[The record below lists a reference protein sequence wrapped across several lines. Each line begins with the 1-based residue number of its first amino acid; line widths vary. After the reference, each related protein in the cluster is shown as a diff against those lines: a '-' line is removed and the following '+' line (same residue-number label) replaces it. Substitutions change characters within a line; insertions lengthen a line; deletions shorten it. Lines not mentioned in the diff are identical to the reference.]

1 MARPIAFAVNGA
13 PVSFMLDES
22 TALLHVLRND
32 LGLKGTRFGC
42 GEGGC
47 GACAVHVDGRSVL
60 SCDTPLWAVD
70 RKAVTTIE
78 GLATPDGLGRLQQA
92 FVEHQAGQCGYCL
105 SGVIMAAQ
113 ALLDS
118 NPRPTRAEICAALD
132 RHLCRCGTHVRILRA
147 IESVARDGR
156 G

>member
-13 PVSFMLDES
+13 PVSFVLDEN

-70 RKAVTTIE
+70 RKAVTM
-78 GLATPDGLGRLQQA
+78 LADLAQQGA
-92 FVEHQAGQCGYCL
+92 PKYEQCQRNTKVDPL
-105 SGVIMAAQ
+105 AA
-113 ALLDS
+113 S
-118 NPRPTRAEICAALD
+118 
-132 RHLCRCGTHVRILRA
+132 
-147 IESVARDGR
+147 ES
-156 G
+156 